1 MLEPKFTEHP
11 NYFQQ
16 VLEERKLEFALADLQ
31 YAEGCVAVPVQP
43 KAAAVHSQ
51 RLAGCNVCLTLGRQ
65 LGLTVLPL
73 SMCAASSKPSR
84 DVQVPALPTCKAMGS
99 GRE

>member
-16 VLEERKLEFALADLQ
+16 ELEERKLEFALANLQ
-31 YAEGCVAVPVQP
+31 YAEGCIAVPVQP

-51 RLAGCNVCLTLGRQ
+51 RLAGCNLCLTLGRQ
-65 LGLTVLPL
+65 LGLDY
-73 SMCAASSKPSR
+73 SSSLNVCSKQQTIAGCTSSCITH
-84 DVQVPALPTCKAMGS
+84 V
-99 GRE
+99 